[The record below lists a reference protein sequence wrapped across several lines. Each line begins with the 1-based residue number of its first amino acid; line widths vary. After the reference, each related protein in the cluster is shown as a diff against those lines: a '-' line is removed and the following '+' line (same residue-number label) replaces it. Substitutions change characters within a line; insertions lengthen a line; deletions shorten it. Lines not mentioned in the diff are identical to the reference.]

1 MFFFS
6 KFIYTL
12 IQNVFMNIK
21 VKKYINKN
29 INIKKV
35 KKIRFNL
42 LFLITKFQIF
52 RQVSNQILLDKE
64 LTSPRGSVWC

>member
-1 MFFFS
+1 
-6 KFIYTL
+6 
-12 IQNVFMNIK
+12 MNIK

-29 INIKKV
+29 IYIKKI

-64 LTSPRGSVWC
+64 LTSPRGSVGR

>member
-1 MFFFS
+1 
-6 KFIYTL
+6 
-12 IQNVFMNIK
+12 MNIK

-35 KKIRFNL
+35 KKIRLNL

-64 LTSPRGSVWC
+64 LTSPRGSVGC

>member
-1 MFFFS
+1 
-6 KFIYTL
+6 
-12 IQNVFMNIK
+12 MNIK

-42 LFLITKFQIF
+42 LFQITKFQIF

-64 LTSPRGSVWC
+64 LISPRGSVGR